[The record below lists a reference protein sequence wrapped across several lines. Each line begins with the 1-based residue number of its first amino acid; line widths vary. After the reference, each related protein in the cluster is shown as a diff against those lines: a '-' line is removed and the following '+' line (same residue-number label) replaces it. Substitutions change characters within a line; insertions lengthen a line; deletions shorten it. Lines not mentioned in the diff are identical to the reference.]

1 MYLPGHF
8 RVEDPALLHELMRQF
23 SFATLV
29 SVHEG
34 LPFATPLPF
43 VLDTRHN
50 RLEAHMARANPQWSS
65 LEANPEVLVIF
76 QGDHGYISPTWY
88 EKHPSVPTWNYVTVH
103 AYGRARLVEEPEA
116 VKALLHRLVQ
126 QYDRA
131 WDMDALPQGYLEG
144 MIRGIVAFEVEI
156 TRLEGKFKLSQNR
169 SDAERRRVAQALSQS
184 PDPAG
189 QGIARRMLAD
199 LEERSASLRS
209 E

>member
-1 MYLPGHF
+1 MYLPGYF
-8 RVEDPALLHELMRQF
+8 RVEDPTLLHELMQQF

-34 LPFATPLPF
+34 LPFATHLPF
-43 VLDTRHN
+43 VLDAEHS

-76 QGDHGYISPTWY
+76 QGDHSYISPTWY

-103 AYGRARLVEEPEA
+103 AYGKARLVEEPQA
-116 VKALLHRLVQ
+116 VKVLLRRLVQ
-126 QYDRA
+126 QYERA
-131 WDMDALPQGYLEG
+131 WDMDALPPSYLEG
-144 MIRGIVAFEVEI
+144 MIRGIVAFEIEV

-169 SDAERRRVAQALSQS
+169 SAADRRRVAEALSHS

-189 QGIARRMLAD
+189 RAIARRMAER
-199 LEERSASLRS
+199 LEER
-209 E
+209 